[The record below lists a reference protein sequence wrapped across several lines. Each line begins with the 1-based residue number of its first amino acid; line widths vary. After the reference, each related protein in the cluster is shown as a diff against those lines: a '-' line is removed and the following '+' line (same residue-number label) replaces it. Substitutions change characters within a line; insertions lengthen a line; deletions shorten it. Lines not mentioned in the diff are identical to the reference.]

1 MSKTTNKWF
10 DPLIPSDIITYGDMC
25 HAFKELFI
33 ELRDRN
39 VGDFTEAA
47 IYSYVLTYQMYLNSM
62 EEIVFER
69 CVDSKL
75 IENPSNYC
83 NRTIVN
89 NLNLTLW
96 T

>member
-1 MSKTTNKWF
+1 
-10 DPLIPSDIITYGDMC
+10 MC
-25 HAFKELFI
+25 HAYKELFI

-39 VGDFTEAA
+39 VTGFEEAA

-62 EEIVFER
+62 EELIFER

-75 IENPSNYC
+75 LEDPSKYC
-83 NRTIVN
+83 NRTIVD

-96 T
+96 TQDNK